1 MSINSINHQPQDNP
15 NPKFGTKLATLQE
28 LLDELATRDL
38 PASAVT
44 TINTAITTLNH
55 YPTSEPR
62 LHNIVYRTQS
72 HILRYLEKELK
83 LVQKKHYQRLWMVVG
98 MSAFG
103 IPIGVALGVSQ
114 GQMGLLGVGLP
125 IGMVIGIAVG
135 TSMDKK
141 AADEGRQL
149 QFNSQRLS

>member
-1 MSINSINHQPQDNP
+1 MTINSINHQPQNNP
-15 NPKFGTKLATLQE
+15 NPKFGTKLTTLQQ

-38 PASAVT
+38 PESAVF
-44 TINTAITTLNH
+44 TINAEINSINQ
-55 YPTSEPR
+55 YPNSEPS
-62 LHNIVYRTQS
+62 LYKLISRTQNR
-72 HILRYLEKELK
+72 ILKYVEKELK
-83 LVQKKHYQRLWMVVG
+83 LVQKNHYQRLWMVLG

-103 IPIGVALGVSQ
+103 IPIGVALGASQ
-114 GQMGLLGVGLP
+114 GQMGLLGAGLP

-149 QFNSQRLS
+149 QFNSQKLS